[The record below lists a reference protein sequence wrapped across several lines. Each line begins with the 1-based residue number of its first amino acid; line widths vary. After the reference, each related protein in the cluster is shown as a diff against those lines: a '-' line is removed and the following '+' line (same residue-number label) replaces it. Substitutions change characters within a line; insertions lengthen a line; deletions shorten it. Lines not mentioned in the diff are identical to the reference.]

1 MAEWANAEIL
11 RQYNNLLEN
20 VLNAMINRNLLMAS
34 SEYREIL
41 VANSPLPQSILDQV
55 IGGTPPLTSIEL
67 QEIINAQ

>member
-41 VANSPLPQSILDQV
+41 VKNSPLPQSILDQV